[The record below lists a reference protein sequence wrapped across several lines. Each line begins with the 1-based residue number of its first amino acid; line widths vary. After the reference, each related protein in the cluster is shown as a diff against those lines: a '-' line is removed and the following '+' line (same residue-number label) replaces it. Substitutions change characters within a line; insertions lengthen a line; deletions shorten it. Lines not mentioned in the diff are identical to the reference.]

1 MMEPDTELKL
11 AIEGIHS
18 RGIRLVYEFAGAG
31 SALLAWLHAVP
42 GSSRTLLEA
51 TDRYAAASLAELLGE
66 TPTKKVSAAAAA
78 AMALAAYRRAL
89 TLTNGGEEC
98 LGLACT
104 GALVTDRARR
114 GADHCWIAVQGP
126 SLLMLYSLEMTK
138 GARGRVEE
146 EDVVSRLALR
156 ALADAYGVAV
166 PVSLH
171 LLDGEAIATFTEAV
185 ADPISQLLAGEL
197 ATVLVT
203 PDGELHPDAEV
214 THVAILSGAFNPLH
228 VGHERLAAAASEVLG
243 LPALFELPVLNADKA
258 PLGYA
263 EIQRRLAQFRWRYS
277 VILSRAA
284 LFVAKA
290 HMYPGCVFVIGYD
303 TAVRLVAPRYY
314 GGPAA
319 RDAALAAIRQQ
330 GCRFLVAGRL
340 MDGVFEGLEDIVIPG
355 DFADLF
361 LALPELLF
369 REDVSS
375 TEIRAKKAGR
385 RGPPQDLP

>member
-1 MMEPDTELKL
+1 MMELDAELKL

-31 SALLAWLHAVP
+31 SLALAWLHAVP

-51 TDRYAAASLAELLGE
+51 TDRYAAVSLADLLGKS
-66 TPTKKVSAAAAA
+66 PTKKVSAATAAGM
-78 AMALAAYRRAL
+78 AMAAYRRAM
-89 TLTNGGEEC
+89 TLTDGVEPC

-104 GALVTDRARR
+104 AALVTDRARR

-126 SLLMLYSLEMTK
+126 SLLTMYAVGMTK

-146 EDVVSRLALR
+146 ENLVSRVTLR

-166 PVSLH
+166 PISLH
-171 LLDGEAIATFTEAV
+171 LLEGEAISTLTEAV
-185 ADPISQLLAGEL
+185 ADPISQLVAGDL

-203 PDGELHPDAEV
+203 PDGEQRPDA
-214 THVAILSGAFNPLH
+214 HVAGAVILSGAFNPLH
-228 VGHERLAAAASEVLG
+228 IGHERLAAAASDFLR

-263 EIQRRLAQFRWRYS
+263 EIERRLAQFRWRYS
-277 VILSRAA
+277 VVLSRAA
-284 LFVAKA
+284 LFIAKA
-290 HMYPGCVFVIGYD
+290 QLYRRCVFVVGYD

-314 GGPAA
+314 GGADQ
-319 RDAALAAIRQQ
+319 RDAALGAIRRE

-340 MDGVFEGLEDIVIPG
+340 VDGVFQGLADIAIPDG
-355 DFADLF
+355 FADLF
-361 LALPELLF
+361 LALPERLF
-369 REDVSS
+369 REDISS
-375 TEIRAKKAGR
+375 TEIRAKRAGLG
-385 RGPPQDLP
+385 GPPLDLP